1 MAPHNDREPEPMS
14 IMKTVAAAAALIL
27 PLLAAEAPAVAAT
40 AHNSQAGSWG
50 PNKNACGPTPY
61 FPDGGCATSF
71 LTGQDDGEVAARER
85 HFERYRERPLLR
97 PFDR

>member
-1 MAPHNDREPEPMS
+1 MT
-14 IMKTVAAAAALIL
+14 IVKTVAAAAALIL
-27 PLLAAEAPAVAAT
+27 PLLAVGGPAVAAT

-50 PNKNACGPTPY
+50 PNKNACAPTPY

-71 LTGQDDGEVAARER
+71 LTGQDDGEVTAQER
-85 HFERYRERPLLR
+85 HFERYRERPPLR